1 MRLIAS
7 SLLLCLMT
15 VTGAGGCARAP
26 RASLAV
32 QDVKALTG
40 SWQGW
45 LVTERDFTLVRFD
58 IHEDATFEVTGPR
71 IRATGTLTLVE
82 DRVRFSGTGLWQG
95 SLTPTPLGGGRA
107 LRLERDD
114 RLYRGT
120 LRLARDSVLPTS
132 GNLR

>member
-26 RASLAV
+26 RANLAV

-58 IHEDATFEVTGPR
+58 IHEDGTFEVTGPR
-71 IRATGTLTLVE
+71 IRATGSLTLVGGL
-82 DRVRFSGTGLWQG
+82 VRFSGTGLWQG
-95 SLTPTPLGGGRA
+95 CLTPTPPGGGRA
-107 LRLERDD
+107 LKLERDD

-120 LRLARDSVLPTS
+120 LRRARDSLLPTS

>member
-15 VTGAGGCARAP
+15 VTGAGGCGRTPLSTSAAP
-26 RASLAV
+26 
-32 QDVKALTG
+32 DIKALTG

-45 LVTERDFTLVRFD
+45 LVTERDFTLARFD
-58 IHEDATFEVTGPR
+58 IHEDGTFEVTGPR
-71 IRATGTLTLVE
+71 IRATGTLTLVGGL
-82 DRVRFSGTGLWQG
+82 VRFKGTGLWQG
-95 SLTPTPLGGGRA
+95 SLTPTPSGGGRA

>member
-7 SLLLCLMT
+7 SMLLCLMT

-45 LVTERDFTLVRFD
+45 
-58 IHEDATFEVTGPR
+58 
-71 IRATGTLTLVE
+71 LTLVE

>member
-15 VTGAGGCARAP
+15 MTGAGGCARTPLATATAP
-26 RASLAV
+26 
-32 QDVKALTG
+32 DIKAMTG

-71 IRATGTLTLVE
+71 IRATGSLTLVGG
-82 DRVRFSGTGLWQG
+82 RVRFSGTGLWQG
-95 SLTPTPLGGGRA
+95 SLTPTPPGGGRA

>member
-7 SLLLCLMT
+7 SLLLCLMM
-15 VTGAGGCARAP
+15 VTGGCARTPLAP
-26 RASLAV
+26 AAAP
-32 QDVKALTG
+32 DIKALTG

-45 LVTERDFTLVRFD
+45 LVTEQDFTLVRFD
-58 IHEDATFEVTGPR
+58 IRDDGTFEVTGPR
-71 IRATGTLTLVE
+71 IRAAGSLALVGGL
-82 DRVRFSGTGLWQG
+82 VRFSGTGLWQG
-95 SLTPTPLGGGRA
+95 SLTPTPPGGGRA

>member
-15 VTGAGGCARAP
+15 VTGAGGCARTPLATAAAP
-26 RASLAV
+26 
-32 QDVKALTG
+32 DIKALTG

-45 LVTERDFTLVRFD
+45 LVTEQDFTLVRFD
-58 IHEDATFEVTGPR
+58 IHEDGTFEVTGPR
-71 IRATGTLTLVE
+71 IRATGSLTLVGGL
-82 DRVRFSGTGLWQG
+82 VRFSGTGLWQG
-95 SLTPTPLGGGRA
+95 SLTPTPPGGGHA

>member
-1 MRLIAS
+1 MFAS
-7 SLLLCLMT
+7 SVLLCLMT
-15 VTGAGGCARAP
+15 VTGAAGCARAP
-26 RASLAV
+26 RANLAV

-45 LVTERDFTLVRFD
+45 LVTEQDFTLVRFD
-58 IHEDATFEVTGPR
+58 IHEDGTFEVTGPR
-71 IRATGTLTLVE
+71 IRATGTLTPVGGV
-82 DRVRFSGTGLWQG
+82 VRFSGTGLWQG
-95 SLTPTPLGGGRA
+95 SLTPTPPGGERV

-120 LRLARDSVLPTS
+120 LRLARDSILPIS

>member
-26 RASLAV
+26 RATAAAPDLNALA
-32 QDVKALTG
+32 G
-40 SWQGW
+40 R
-45 LVTERDFTLVRFD
+45 ERDFTLVRFD
-58 IHEDATFEVTGPR
+58 IHEDGTFEVTGPR
-71 IRATGTLTLVE
+71 IRATGSLMLVGGL
-82 DRVRFSGTGLWQG
+82 VRFSGTGLWQG
-95 SLTPTPLGGGRA
+95 SLTPTPSAGGRA
-107 LRLERDD
+107 LRLDRDD

-120 LRLARDSVLPTS
+120 LRLARDSILPMS

>member
-15 VTGAGGCARAP
+15 VTGAGGCARTP
-26 RASLAV
+26 RATAAPP
-32 QDVKALTG
+32 DIKALTG

-45 LVTERDFTLVRFD
+45 LVTEQDFTLVHFD
-58 IHEDATFEVTGPR
+58 IRDDGTFEVTGPR
-71 IRATGTLTLVE
+71 IRATGSLTLVGGL
-82 DRVRFSGTGLWQG
+82 VRFSGTGLWQG
-95 SLTPTPLGGGRA
+95 SLTPTPSAGGRA

-120 LRLARDSVLPTS
+120 LRLARDSILPTS

>member
-15 VTGAGGCARAP
+15 VTGAGGCARTP
-26 RASLAV
+26 RATAAPP
-32 QDVKALTG
+32 DIKALTG

-45 LVTERDFTLVRFD
+45 LVTEQDFTLVRFD
-58 IHEDATFEVTGPR
+58 IREDGTFEVTGPR
-71 IRATGTLTLVE
+71 IRAAGSLALVGGL
-82 DRVRFSGTGLWQG
+82 VRFSGTGLWQG
-95 SLTPTPLGGGRA
+95 YLTSAPPGAGRA

-120 LRLARDSVLPTS
+120 LRPARDPVLPTS